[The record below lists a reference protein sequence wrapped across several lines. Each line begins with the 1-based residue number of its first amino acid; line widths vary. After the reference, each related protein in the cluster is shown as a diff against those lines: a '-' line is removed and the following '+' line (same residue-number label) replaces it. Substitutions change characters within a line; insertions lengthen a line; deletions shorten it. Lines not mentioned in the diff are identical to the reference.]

1 MQIMEL
7 EKDTRR
13 GIQSI
18 EVGGALLQTLVRFG
32 TPMML
37 KDLAREAGMP
47 PAKAH
52 PYLVSFGK
60 LGLIEQDSVTGLY
73 KLGSFALQ
81 MGLTALHELDA
92 IKVAS
97 DQAAVL
103 ALTCQQN
110 VALAVWGNHGPTVV
124 RIQECN
130 RIVHINMRTGSV
142 MSLLDSATGRVFA
155 AYLPAHLTAEL
166 LQQELAHK
174 PAAQRPDVAAMLA
187 EVRAHGMARAVGY
200 PLPGINALSA
210 PVFDNGGQLALV
222 ITTLGPAAEFD
233 PDWHGALANQL
244 RDCAANV
251 SRLLGY
257 RA

>member
-1 MQIMEL
+1 MQTMEL

-174 PAAQRPDVAAMLA
+174 PAAQRPDVAAMLD
-187 EVRAHGMARAVGY
+187 EVRRRRCSTTAASWRWSSPRWARRRSSTRTGMACWQTSCATVR
-200 PLPGINALSA
+200 PMSPRCWGI
-210 PVFDNGGQLALV
+210 
-222 ITTLGPAAEFD
+222 AAE
-233 PDWHGALANQL
+233 L
-244 RDCAANV
+244 RQRWPQRV
-251 SRLLGY
+251 
-257 RA
+257 